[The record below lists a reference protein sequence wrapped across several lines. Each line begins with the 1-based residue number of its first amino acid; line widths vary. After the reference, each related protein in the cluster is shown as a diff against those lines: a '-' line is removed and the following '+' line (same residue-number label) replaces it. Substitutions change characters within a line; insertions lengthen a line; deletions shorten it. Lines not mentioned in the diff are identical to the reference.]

1 MQGKKMCL
9 IDHSNTITVPYL
21 NGSKLCLNKGGMRIF
36 FNNLA
41 ESVSNVL
48 QWQSV
53 LHSFTNGLC
62 DTKNSD
68 KYNAKPSNDSGL
80 VQNLQFIR
88 RPKINRRA
96 VANLHINSL
105 RNKFKNLVDKLVMM
119 KFFWFQKQ
127 SLAIALQRVSFW

>member
-1 MQGKKMCL
+1 
-9 IDHSNTITVPYL
+9 
-21 NGSKLCLNKGGMRIF
+21 MRIF

-62 DTKNSD
+62 DTKKAD

-88 RPKINRRA
+88 RPKINRCA
-96 VANLHINSL
+96 LLHTYILTLWETNLKI
-105 RNKFKNLVDKLVMM
+105 
-119 KFFWFQKQ
+119 
-127 SLAIALQRVSFW
+127 